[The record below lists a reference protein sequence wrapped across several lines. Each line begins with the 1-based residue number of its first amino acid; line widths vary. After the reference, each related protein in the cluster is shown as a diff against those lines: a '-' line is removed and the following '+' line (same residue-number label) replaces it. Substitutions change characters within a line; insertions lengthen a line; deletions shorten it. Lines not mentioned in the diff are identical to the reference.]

1 MWLCRTSPL
10 PTFWD
15 TFPPSLGLYTPRLLH
30 GGEGQRVW
38 MQEGGETL
46 QQGLGVGRSES
57 GKKALEERHSGL
69 ELDGESR

>member
-1 MWLCRTSPL
+1 
-10 PTFWD
+10 
-15 TFPPSLGLYTPRLLH
+15 
-30 GGEGQRVW
+30 